1 MAEEHSMIQPFEA
14 GQVREGTISYGLSSY
29 GLSSYGLSSY
39 GYDIRVAPE
48 ARSSAR
54 STTWW
59 WTRRSSTLVPS
70 WTCQR
75 GVTLPKL

>member
-1 MAEEHSMIQPFEA
+1 MILPFEA

-29 GLSSYGLSSY
+29 GLSSYG
-39 GYDIRVAPE
+39 YDIRVAPE
-48 ARSSAR
+48 ARSSPT

-70 WTCQR
+70 WRCQR